1 MAARAKKDKKAK
13 GPGRIA
19 QIRQAY
25 QLARKTDTRLGWILL
40 AWFVGVLAVFLVVG
54 FVVGHPVYLG
64 ILGAS
69 TALLVVTFV
78 FGRRAE
84 RAAYNSIEGQP
95 GAAAAA
101 LNTLRKG
108 WTVTPA
114 VAVTRNQDVVHRVV
128 GKCGVVL
135 VAEGV
140 PSRAQHLLNGER
152 RRYARVV
159 GDAPVH
165 EILVGHGEGQV
176 PLRNLTRAVMK
187 LPRTLSGPEI
197 TELEHRLKALTAQQ
211 GTLPIPKGPLPKN
224 VRMPKVPKV

>member
-1 MAARAKKDKKAK
+1 MAAKKKQKDKV
-13 GPGRIA
+13 GRVA

-25 QLARKTDTRLGWILL
+25 RIARQTDTRLGWILL
-40 AWFVGVLAVFLVVG
+40 AWFVGIIAAFLVLG
-54 FVVGHPVYLG
+54 FLLGHPVYLG
-64 ILGAS
+64 ILGFS
-69 TALLVVTFV
+69 TAILVVTFV

-84 RAAYNSIEGQP
+84 RAAYTSIEGQP

-140 PSRAQHLLNGER
+140 PSRAQHLLAGER

-165 EILVGHGEGQV
+165 EIVVGSGEGQV
-176 PLRNLTRAVMK
+176 PLRGLTRAVMK
-187 LPRTLSGPEI
+187 LPRALSGAQI